1 MGLPSTGFI
10 IDAAYVTGGF
20 FATRFAAGF
29 VLPMIPGA
37 DSMPLMRIAGK
48 GAVAWGLGFLGGK
61 FLGQKAGQLLL
72 LGGLVEVLSDAV
84 RTYVSP
90 FIPALAGENVGSYPA
105 LSSYPNLGEEYSNPY
120 SVAGRMGQDYDE
132 AL

>member
-20 FATRFAAGF
+20 FATRMLGGF

-37 DSMPLMRIAGK
+37 DTMPIVRILGK
-48 GAVAWGLGFLGGK
+48 GATAWGLGFLGGK

-72 LGGLVEVLSDAV
+72 LGGLVEALSDAV

-90 FIPALAGENVGSYPA
+90 FVPALADGGMGSYPS
-105 LSSYPNLGEEYSNPY
+105 LSSYPNMSGDYSNPY
-120 SVAGRMGQDYDE
+120 NVGGHMGQEYDE
-132 AL
+132 SV